1 MLPAESVTVLTVLEM
16 QGRAI
21 YLKLLLAWFVF
32 IKAEMY
38 EMLSCKTLLYFRL
51 INNRRNSVQK
61 QSSVSNI

>member
-21 YLKLLLAWFVF
+21 CFKLLLAWFVF

-38 EMLSCKTLLYFRL
+38 EMLSSKTLPYFRL
-51 INNRRNSVQK
+51 VNNRGNGVQK
-61 QSSVSNI
+61 QRSVSKI